1 VLDCRFSVQSMR
13 VLKISLKCS
22 DTLLIYIS
30 DELCNSLTQST
41 RQIETWL
48 SEISNGLWWI
58 KVTCVHSLFGLR
70 CLSYFFKKYFHSHA
84 PLEDSFSFS
93 KKQNTLTSLRVKTWR
108 PQRLESMQSCFSSFI
123 IYIKRLI

>member
-1 VLDCRFSVQSMR
+1 MKGAGILLVIKYGRQLEAAITVGYKDLSSHCSAVAPSVKSHDQYVRLKNCVLDCRFSVQSMR

-70 CLSYFFKKYFHSHA
+70 CLSYF
-84 PLEDSFSFS
+84 
-93 KKQNTLTSLRVKTWR
+93 
-108 PQRLESMQSCFSSFI
+108 
-123 IYIKRLI
+123 